1 MGYSNNAVLGVVLLL
16 AYVPIPNAFEK
27 YIRRIPYMHDEEYVE
42 TRLSATDKSRF
53 LVLP

>member
-1 MGYSNNAVLGVVLLL
+1 VLFVVLLS

-42 TRLSATDKSRF
+42 RQLSAQDKCKF